1 MVKSMHM
8 NPSIFVIVPAY
19 NEANVVRS
27 VLKKLIEFG
36 HTIVVVDDGSSDHTW
51 EILQELPV
59 HALRHP
65 INLGEGAALQTGMSY
80 ALSKGADVIVHFDAD
95 GQHRVEDIAVLTA
108 PILSGEADVVLGSR
122 FLRESDAEA
131 VPARRRLLLRCAR
144 IINGLLTG
152 VWLTDAHNGFRAL
165 SAEAASRI
173 HLHENRFA
181 HASEILSQIRQS
193 GAHYIERPTS
203 ILYTDYSQ
211 EKGQSAWNG
220 IRIVIDIVVRKIF
233 R

>member
-1 MVKSMHM
+1 M

-27 VLKKLIEFG
+27 VLRELMAAG
-36 HTIVVVDDGSSDHTW
+36 YTIVVVDDGSSDHTW

-65 INLGEGAALQTGMSY
+65 INLGAGAALQTGMSY
-80 ALSKGADVIVHFDAD
+80 ALLKGADVIVHFDAD
-95 GQHRVEDIAVLTA
+95 GQHQVRDIEVLTG
-108 PILSGEADVVLGSR
+108 PILDGEADVVLGSR
-122 FLRESDAEA
+122 FLRKRDTEA
-131 VPARRRLLLRCAR
+131 VPPRRRLLLKCAR
-144 IINGLLTG
+144 IVNGFLTG

-165 SAEAASRI
+165 SAEAASQI
-173 HLHENRFA
+173 HLQENRFA
-181 HASEILSQIRQS
+181 HASEILTQIRQS

-203 ILYTDYSQ
+203 IIYTDYSQ
-211 EKGQSAWNG
+211 GKGQSAWNG
-220 IRIVIDIVVRKIF
+220 IRIVIDVVVRRIF